1 MNGFG
6 YFIAIIMTFTA
17 VYRTAQYMEGRS
29 YYILELNGAYIT
41 LMWVLTAIYVAL
53 FATVGVQ

>member
-6 YFIAIIMTFTA
+6 YFIAISMTLAT
-17 VYRTAQYMEGRS
+17 VYRTAQYMEGRA
-29 YYILELNGAYIT
+29 YYIQDLNGAYIT
-41 LMWVLTAIYVAL
+41 LMWVLTVIYVAL

>member
-6 YFIAIIMTFTA
+6 YLIAITMTLTA
-17 VYRTAQYMEGRS
+17 VYRTAQYMEGQS
-29 YYILELNGAYIT
+29 YYIQELNGAYIT
-41 LMWVLTAIYVAL
+41 LLWVLTAIYVTL